1 MSTTTIIGF
10 LLMLPLG
17 YGALFQARPKNWVF
31 EHASIAMLE
40 IAGFV
45 SGLILVLV
53 GVFA

>member
-1 MSTTTIIGF
+1 MSTATIIGI

-17 YGALFQARPKNWVF
+17 YGALFQSRPKNWAF
-31 EHASIAMLE
+31 KHASIAMLE

-45 SGLILVLV
+45 GGLILVLV